1 MIKSTKMKLISEKY
15 KNFLFNRIAETTG
28 IIFFGLAILTFGLLF
43 SYSPL
48 DPSLNNVTSQE
59 AQNIFGNTGAS
70 IADLLM
76 QIFGSIS
83 YVLLL
88 FLLTW
93 SYKLIVF
100 KKLPFFA
107 INFFA
112 GVISLLILNLIFL
125 TYEIN
130 IYYSFISSEFYFNF
144 IEPLPIRENLYSKFF
159 FILSITVLFLVFFV
173 FACALDYNEWKKI
186 ISSVWI
192 SCKFIFKIIFSIIR
206 YFIPRNKNH
215 DFISSEEKSLSTEDR
230 IEPKIDFESLKNEN
244 VSNYLN
250 NNKDSSEIIQK
261 KMSFK
266 EDTGYI
272 PPIIDIL
279 STPKVS
285 ATSLVSQEEM
295 DNNASRLQ
303 EILADFKIEGEII
316 KVSPGPVVTMYELQ
330 PAPGTKASKIIGLS
344 DDIARNMSAI
354 SARVAVIPGKN
365 VIGIEMPNNTQE
377 AVFLSEL
384 FKKEK
389 FISSKDNLLLAL
401 GKDIGG
407 NAFFADLATMPH
419 LLIAGTT
426 GSGKSVGINVMIL
439 SILYRLS
446 PEECKFI
453 LIDPKM
459 LELSVYEGVPHLITP
474 VVTNPKK
481 AITALKWVVKE
492 MEGRYQKMSL
502 LGVRNI
508 ESYNQRIK
516 EAIKN
521 KETISRKVPAGLNP
535 DTGQAKFEDINI
547 ELNKMPFIVVV
558 VDEMA
563 DLMMVAGKEIEH
575 TIQRLSQMA
584 RAAGIH
590 LIMATQRPSVDVITG
605 TIKANFPTRISFQV
619 SSKFDSRTILGSEGS
634 ERLLGKGDMLLMM
647 GGGRTTR
654 IHGPFV
660 SDKEVEQIVASL
672 KKQGL
677 PEFIED
683 ITKEEDESEIPFDD
697 NSSGKD
703 ELFQQCLDI
712 ISREGKASTSLL
724 QRKLQIGYNRAAR
737 IMDQLEDSGFIS
749 PANHVGKR
757 EVFYDKFKN

>member
-1 MIKSTKMKLISEKY
+1 MQLISKTY
-15 KNFLFNRIAETTG
+15 KSFISNRLAEISGLVFL
-28 IIFFGLAILTFGLLF
+28 GLAFLTFGILF
-43 SYSPL
+43 SYSSL
-48 DPSLNNVTSQE
+48 DPSFNNITDQE
-59 AQNIFGNTGAS
+59 AQNILGFTGAK
-70 IADLLM
+70 IADLLI
-76 QIFGSIS
+76 QILGSSS
-83 YVLLL
+83 YLLML
-88 FLLTW
+88 FFLTW
-93 SYKLIVF
+93 SYRLIIF
-100 KKLPFFA
+100 KKLPYFI
-107 INFFA
+107 INLFSSI
-112 GVISLLILNLIFL
+112 VSLLIIDLIFL
-125 TYEIN
+125 TYEVQILHGFLSLE
-130 IYYSFISSEFYFNF
+130 IFSSL
-144 IEPLPIRENLYSKFF
+144 IEPLLIKDNLYLEIALTFT
-159 FILSITVLFLVFFV
+159 LSILFLTFFLI
-173 FACALDYNEWKKI
+173 ACALDQKDWKTI
-186 ISSVWI
+186 FFTIWLG
-192 SCKFIFKIIFSIIR
+192 CKLIFKNIIILSKYIFSKKQDHN
-206 YFIPRNKNH
+206 FKLDKKTNSPV
-215 DFISSEEKSLSTEDR
+215 EEK
-230 IEPKIDFESLKNEN
+230 IEPKIDFESIKNES
-244 VSNYLN
+244 VSKYISPE
-250 NNKDSSEIIQK
+250 KVSTDIVQK
-261 KMSFK
+261 KMAFS
-266 EDTGYI
+266 EDINYT

-279 STPKVS
+279 STPPTVS
-285 ATSLVSQEEM
+285 TSLVSKEEM
-295 DNNASRLQ
+295 DTNAIRLQ
-303 EILADFKIEGEII
+303 EILADFKIEGKII
-316 KVSPGPVVTMYELQ
+316 NVNPGPVVTMYELQ

-344 DDIARNMSAI
+344 DDIARNMSAV

-365 VIGIEMPNNTQE
+365 VIGIEMPNKTQE

-389 FISSKDNLLLAL
+389 FISSQANLLLAL
-401 GKDIGG
+401 GKDIAG
-407 NAFFADLATMPH
+407 NAYFADLATMPH

-439 SILYRLS
+439 SILFRLS

-521 KETISRKVPAGLNP
+521 NETISRKIPAGLNP
-535 DTGQAKFEDINI
+535 DTGQPKYENINI
-547 ELNKMPFIVVV
+547 DLHKMPFIVVV

-619 SSKFDSRTILGSEGS
+619 SSKFDSRTILGAEGS

-660 SDKEVEQIVASL
+660 SDKEVEEIVASL

-683 ITKEEDESEIPFDD
+683 ITKEEDENEISLDGDD
-697 NSSGKD
+697 SNKD

-737 IMDQLEDSGFIS
+737 IMDQLEDNGFIS

-757 EVFYDKFKN
+757 EVFYDKFKS

>member
-1 MIKSTKMKLISEKY
+1 MQLISDKY
-15 KNFLFNRIAETTG
+15 KSFILHRLAEVFG
-28 IIFFGLAILTFGLLF
+28 IIFVGLAVFLFGLLF

-48 DPSLNNVTSQE
+48 DPSLNNITNQE
-59 AQNIFGNTGAS
+59 PFNIFGITGAS
-70 IADLLM
+70 IADISI
-76 QIFGSIS
+76 QIFGSAS
-83 YVLLL
+83 YLFLL

-93 SYKLIVF
+93 AYRLIIF
-100 KKLPFFA
+100 KSLPFFA

-112 GVISLLILNLIFL
+112 AIISMLILDLYFLI
-125 TYEIN
+125 YEIN
-130 IYYSFISSEFYFNF
+130 VFYGFVSSYFFINF
-144 IEPLPIRENLYSKFF
+144 IQIIISNNDYYLAI
-159 FILSITVLFLVFFV
+159 ILVIVILFLVFFIV
-173 FACALDYNEWKKI
+173 SCALTLNDWRKVLYGIWFSI
-186 ISSVWI
+186 
-192 SCKFIFKIIFSIIR
+192 KFIFKNIIDIFKRIFLR
-206 YFIPRNKNH
+206 KNLLVSKQSKA
-215 DFISSEEKSLSTEDR
+215 IVEEK
-230 IEPKIDFESLKNEN
+230 IEPKIDFDSIKNES
-244 VSNYLN
+244 VSSYIDADAISPDL
-250 NNKDSSEIIQK
+250 SQK
-261 KMSFK
+261 KMTFK
-266 EDTGYI
+266 EDNSYV

-279 STPKVS
+279 STPKTTS
-285 ATSLVSQEEM
+285 GSLVTKEEM
-295 DNNASRLQ
+295 DNNASKLQ
-303 EILADFKIEGEII
+303 SILSDFKIDGEII
-316 KVSPGPVVTMYELQ
+316 NVSPGPVVTMYELQ
-330 PAPGTKASKIIGLS
+330 PAPGTKASKIVGLS
-344 DDIARNMSAI
+344 DDIARNMSAV

-365 VIGIEMPNNTQE
+365 VIGIEMPNKTQE
-377 AVFLSEL
+377 AVYLSEL

-389 FISSKDNLLLAL
+389 FISSDANLLLAL
-401 GKDIGG
+401 GKDIAG

-521 KETISRKVPAGLNP
+521 KENITRKIPAGLNP
-535 DTGQAKFEDINI
+535 ATGQPEYETIKL
-547 ELNKMPFIVVV
+547 ELSKMPFIVVV

-619 SSKFDSRTILGSEGS
+619 SSKFDSRTILGTEGS

-647 GGGRTTR
+647 GGGRTSR

-660 SDKEVEQIVASL
+660 SDKEVELIVESL

-677 PEFIED
+677 PEFNED
-683 ITKEEDESEIPFDD
+683 ILKEDDENEMVLDSDET
-697 NSSGKD
+697 GKD

-737 IMDQLEDSGFIS
+737 IMDQLEESGFIS

>member
-1 MIKSTKMKLISEKY
+1 MQFISDKY
-15 KNFLFNRIAETTG
+15 RSFILHRLAEVFG
-28 IIFFGLAILTFGLLF
+28 IVFFGLSIFLFGLLF

-48 DPSLNNVTSQE
+48 DPSFNNITDQE
-59 AQNIFGNTGAS
+59 PLNIFGITGAS
-70 IADLLM
+70 IADISI
-76 QIFGSIS
+76 QIFGSAS
-83 YVLLL
+83 YLFLF

-93 SYKLIVF
+93 AYRLIIF

-112 GVISLLILNLIFL
+112 AIISILILDLGFLI
-125 TYEIN
+125 YGIN
-130 IYYSFISSEFYFNF
+130 VFHGFISSYFFINF
-144 IEPLPIRENLYSKFF
+144 IEILILDSKYFIIIISFNIILF
-159 FILSITVLFLVFFV
+159 FIFFLVS
-173 FACALDYNEWKKI
+173 CALTFNDWKKI
-186 ISSVWI
+186 TFRTWI
-192 SCKFIFKIIFSIIR
+192 VLKIIF
-206 YFIPRNKNH
+206 RNIFNVINKIVFKKTTTISKKNKVVAQ
-215 DFISSEEKSLSTEDR
+215 EKV
-230 IEPKIDFESLKNEN
+230 EPKIDFDSIKNET
-244 VSNYLN
+244 VSNYINTDAISAENL
-250 NNKDSSEIIQK
+250 QK
-261 KMSFK
+261 KMSFQ
-266 EDTGYI
+266 EDDNYV

-279 STPKVS
+279 STPK
-285 ATSLVSQEEM
+285 TTKGSLVSKEEM
-295 DNNASRLQ
+295 DNNATKLQ
-303 EILADFKIEGEII
+303 EILSDFKIDGEII
-316 KVSPGPVVTMYELQ
+316 NVSPGPVVTMYELE
-330 PAPGTKASKIIGLS
+330 PAPGTKASKIVGLS
-344 DDIARNMSAI
+344 DDIARNMSAV

-365 VIGIEMPNNTQE
+365 VIGIEMPNKTQE
-377 AVFLSEL
+377 AVYLSEL
-384 FKKEK
+384 FKKDK
-389 FISSKDNLLLAL
+389 FLSSDANLLLAL
-401 GKDIGG
+401 GKDIAG

-492 MEGRYQKMSL
+492 MEGRYRKMSL

-521 KETISRKVPAGLNP
+521 KENITRKIPAGLNP
-535 DTGQAKFEDINI
+535 DTGQPKYETIEI

-619 SSKFDSRTILGSEGS
+619 SSKFDSRTILGTEGS

-660 SDKEVEQIVASL
+660 SDKEVEKIVASL
-672 KKQGL
+672 KQQGL
-677 PEFIED
+677 PEFNED
-683 ITKEEDESEIPFDD
+683 ILKEEDENNTVLDGDEAS
-697 NSSGKD
+697 KD
-703 ELFQQCLDI
+703 ELFQQCLEI
-712 ISREGKASTSLL
+712 ISKEGKASTSLL

-737 IMDQLEDSGFIS
+737 IMDQLEEYGFIS

-757 EVFYDKFKN
+757 EVFYEKFKN

>member
-112 GVISLLILNLIFL
+112 GVISLLILNLMFL

-192 SCKFIFKIIFSIIR
+192 SCKFIFKIIFSVIR

>member
-1 MIKSTKMKLISEKY
+1 MQLISKTY
-15 KNFLFNRIAETTG
+15 KSFISNRLAEISGLVFL
-28 IIFFGLAILTFGLLF
+28 GLAFLTFGVLF
-43 SYSPL
+43 SYSSL
-48 DPSLNNVTSQE
+48 DPSFNNITDQE
-59 AQNIFGNTGAS
+59 AQNILGFTGAK
-70 IADLLM
+70 IADLLI
-76 QIFGSIS
+76 QILGSSS
-83 YVLLL
+83 YVLML
-88 FLLTW
+88 FFLTW
-93 SYKLIVF
+93 SYRLIIF
-100 KKLPFFA
+100 KKLPYFI
-107 INFFA
+107 INLFSSIA
-112 GVISLLILNLIFL
+112 SLLIIDLIFL
-125 TYEIN
+125 TYEVQILHGFLSLE
-130 IYYSFISSEFYFNF
+130 IFNSL
-144 IEPLPIRENLYSKFF
+144 IEPLLIKDNLYLEIT
-159 FILSITVLFLVFFV
+159 FIFTLSILFLTFFLI
-173 FACALDYNEWKKI
+173 ACALDQKDWKTIFFTIWLGCKLIFKNIIILSKYVFSKKQDHNFKLNKKI
-186 ISSVWI
+186 NLPV
-192 SCKFIFKIIFSIIR
+192 
-206 YFIPRNKNH
+206 
-215 DFISSEEKSLSTEDR
+215 EEK
-230 IEPKIDFESLKNEN
+230 IEPKIDFESIKNES
-244 VSNYLN
+244 VSKYISPE
-250 NNKDSSEIIQK
+250 KVSADIVQK
-261 KMSFK
+261 KMAFS
-266 EDTGYI
+266 EDINYT

-279 STPKVS
+279 STPPTVS
-285 ATSLVSQEEM
+285 TSLVSKEEM
-295 DNNASRLQ
+295 DTNAIRLQ
-303 EILADFKIEGEII
+303 EILADFKIEGKII
-316 KVSPGPVVTMYELQ
+316 NVSPGPVVTMYELQ

-344 DDIARNMSAI
+344 DDIARNMSAV

-365 VIGIEMPNNTQE
+365 VIGIEMPNKTQE

-389 FISSKDNLLLAL
+389 FISSQANLLLAL
-401 GKDIGG
+401 GKDIAG
-407 NAFFADLATMPH
+407 NAYFADLATMPH

-439 SILYRLS
+439 SILFRLS

-521 KETISRKVPAGLNP
+521 NETISRKIPAGLNP
-535 DTGQAKFEDINI
+535 DTGQPKYENINI
-547 ELNKMPFIVVV
+547 DLHKMPFIVVV

-619 SSKFDSRTILGSEGS
+619 SSKFDSRTILGAEGS

-660 SDKEVEQIVASL
+660 SDKEVEEIVASL

-683 ITKEEDESEIPFDD
+683 ITKEEDENEISLDGDD
-697 NSSGKD
+697 SNKD

-737 IMDQLEDSGFIS
+737 IMDQLEDNGFIS

-757 EVFYDKFKN
+757 EVFYDKFKS

>member
-1 MIKSTKMKLISEKY
+1 MQLISEKY
-15 KNFLFNRIAETTG
+15 KSFIINRFAEVFG
-28 IIFFGLAILTFGLLF
+28 VIFFGLALFLFGLLI

-48 DPSLNNVTSQE
+48 DPSFNNMTDQVPI
-59 AQNIFGNTGAS
+59 NIFGMTGAS
-70 IADLLM
+70 IADISI
-76 QIFGSIS
+76 QIFGSAS
-83 YVLLL
+83 YLFLF

-93 SYKLIVF
+93 AYRLIIF
-100 KKLPFFA
+100 KSLPFFA

-112 GVISLLILNLIFL
+112 AIVCLLLLDLSFLIFKADL
-125 TYEIN
+125 FHG
-130 IYYSFISSEFYFNF
+130 FISSYFFLNF
-144 IEPLPIRENLYSKFF
+144 IEVLAFSSNYFF
-159 FILSITVLFLVFFV
+159 AMISIIAILFLILFLIS
-173 FACALDYNEWKKI
+173 CALTFDDWKKI
-186 ISSVWI
+186 FFGILFIIKVIYKNSY
-192 SCKFIFKIIFSIIR
+192 KFIYRIIYKENSLNFAGRSQIA
-206 YFIPRNKNH
+206 
-215 DFISSEEKSLSTEDR
+215 EEK
-230 IEPKIDFESLKNEN
+230 IEPKIDFDSIKNES
-244 VSNYLN
+244 VSNYIN
-250 NNKDSSEIIQK
+250 TDTISVEVSQK

-266 EDTGYI
+266 DDDSYV

-279 STPKVS
+279 SAPKTTS
-285 ATSLVSQEEM
+285 GSLVTKEEM
-295 DNNASRLQ
+295 DNNASKLQ
-303 EILADFKIEGEII
+303 AILSDFKIDGEII
-316 KVSPGPVVTMYELQ
+316 NVSPGPVVTMYELQ
-330 PAPGTKASKIIGLS
+330 PAPGTKASKIVGLS
-344 DDIARNMSAI
+344 DDIARNMSAV

-365 VIGIEMPNNTQE
+365 VIGIEMPNKTQE
-377 AVFLSEL
+377 AVYLSEL

-389 FISSKDNLLLAL
+389 FVSSEANLLLAL
-401 GKDIGG
+401 GKDIAGK
-407 NAFFADLATMPH
+407 AFFADLATMPH

-446 PEECKFI
+446 PDECKFI

-459 LELSVYEGVPHLITP
+459 LELSVYQGVPHLITP

-508 ESYNQRIK
+508 ESYNQRIT

-521 KETISRKVPAGLNP
+521 KENITRKIPAGLNP
-535 DTGQAKFEDINI
+535 DTGQPKYENIEI

-619 SSKFDSRTILGSEGS
+619 SSKFDSRTILGTEGS

-660 SDKEVEQIVASL
+660 SDKEVEEIVVSL

-677 PEFIED
+677 PEFNED
-683 ITKEEDESEIPFDD
+683 ILKDEDENDMVSNNDETD
-697 NSSGKD
+697 KD
-703 ELFQQCLDI
+703 ELFQQCLEI
-712 ISREGKASTSLL
+712 ISKEGKASTSLL

-737 IMDQLEDSGFIS
+737 IMDQLEESGFIS

>member
-1 MIKSTKMKLISEKY
+1 MQLISDKY
-15 KNFLFNRIAETTG
+15 KSFILHRLAEVFG
-28 IIFFGLAILTFGLLF
+28 IIFVGLAVFLFGLLF

-48 DPSLNNVTSQE
+48 DPSLNNITNQE
-59 AQNIFGNTGAS
+59 PFNIFGITGAS
-70 IADLLM
+70 IADISI
-76 QIFGSIS
+76 QIFGSAS
-83 YVLLL
+83 YLFLL

-93 SYKLIVF
+93 AYRLIIF
-100 KKLPFFA
+100 KSLPFFA

-112 GVISLLILNLIFL
+112 AIISMLILDLYFLI
-125 TYEIN
+125 YEIN
-130 IYYSFISSEFYFNF
+130 VFYGFVSSYFFINF
-144 IEPLPIRENLYSKFF
+144 IQIIISNNDYYLAI
-159 FILSITVLFLVFFV
+159 ILVIVILFLVFFIV
-173 FACALDYNEWKKI
+173 SCALTLNDWRKVLYGIWFSI
-186 ISSVWI
+186 
-192 SCKFIFKIIFSIIR
+192 KFILKNIIHIFKRIFLR
-206 YFIPRNKNH
+206 KNL
-215 DFISSEEKSLSTEDR
+215 IVSKQSKTIVEEK
-230 IEPKIDFESLKNEN
+230 IEPKIDFDSIKNES
-244 VSNYLN
+244 VSSYIDVDAISPDL
-250 NNKDSSEIIQK
+250 SQK
-261 KMSFK
+261 KMTFK
-266 EDTGYI
+266 EDNSYV

-279 STPKVS
+279 STPKTTS
-285 ATSLVSQEEM
+285 GSLVTKEEM
-295 DNNASRLQ
+295 DNNASKLQ
-303 EILADFKIEGEII
+303 SILSDFKIDGEII
-316 KVSPGPVVTMYELQ
+316 NVSPGPVVTMYELQ
-330 PAPGTKASKIIGLS
+330 PAPGTKASKIVGLS
-344 DDIARNMSAI
+344 DDIARNMSAV

-365 VIGIEMPNNTQE
+365 VIGIEMPNKTQE
-377 AVFLSEL
+377 AVYLSEL

-389 FISSKDNLLLAL
+389 FISSDANLLLAL
-401 GKDIGG
+401 GKDIAG

-521 KETISRKVPAGLNP
+521 KENITRKIPAGLNSA
-535 DTGQAKFEDINI
+535 TGQPEYETIEI
-547 ELNKMPFIVVV
+547 ELSKMPFIVVV

-619 SSKFDSRTILGSEGS
+619 SSKFDSRTILGTEGS

-647 GGGRTTR
+647 GGGRTSR

-660 SDKEVEQIVASL
+660 SDKEVELIVESL

-677 PEFIED
+677 PEFNED
-683 ITKEEDESEIPFDD
+683 ILKEDDENEVVLDSDET
-697 NSSGKD
+697 GKD

-737 IMDQLEDSGFIS
+737 IMDQLEESGFIS

>member
-1 MIKSTKMKLISEKY
+1 MQLISDKY
-15 KNFLFNRIAETTG
+15 KSFILHRLAEVFG
-28 IIFFGLAILTFGLLF
+28 IIFVGLAVFLFGLLF

-48 DPSLNNVTSQE
+48 DPSLNNITNQE
-59 AQNIFGNTGAS
+59 PFNIFGITGAS
-70 IADLLM
+70 IADISI
-76 QIFGSIS
+76 QIFGSAS
-83 YVLLL
+83 YLFLL

-93 SYKLIVF
+93 AYRLIIF
-100 KKLPFFA
+100 KSLPFFA

-112 GVISLLILNLIFL
+112 AIISMLILDLYFLI
-125 TYEIN
+125 YEIN
-130 IYYSFISSEFYFNF
+130 VFYGFVSSYFFINFIQIIISNNDYYSAI
-144 IEPLPIRENLYSKFF
+144 
-159 FILSITVLFLVFFV
+159 ILVIVILFLVFFIV
-173 FACALDYNEWKKI
+173 SCALTLNDWRKVLYGIWFSI
-186 ISSVWI
+186 
-192 SCKFIFKIIFSIIR
+192 KFIFKNIIDIFKR
-206 YFIPRNKNH
+206 FFLRKNLLVSKQSKT
-215 DFISSEEKSLSTEDR
+215 IVEEK
-230 IEPKIDFESLKNEN
+230 IEPKIDFDSIKNES
-244 VSNYLN
+244 VSSYIDADAISPDL
-250 NNKDSSEIIQK
+250 SQK
-261 KMSFK
+261 KMTFK
-266 EDTGYI
+266 EDNSYV

-279 STPKVS
+279 STPKTTS
-285 ATSLVSQEEM
+285 GSLVTKEEM
-295 DNNASRLQ
+295 DNNASKLQ
-303 EILADFKIEGEII
+303 SILSDFKIDGEII
-316 KVSPGPVVTMYELQ
+316 NVSPGPVVTMYELQ
-330 PAPGTKASKIIGLS
+330 PAPGTKASKIVGLS
-344 DDIARNMSAI
+344 DDIARNMSAV

-365 VIGIEMPNNTQE
+365 VIGIEMPNKTQE
-377 AVFLSEL
+377 AVYLSEL
-384 FKKEK
+384 FKKQK
-389 FISSKDNLLLAL
+389 FISSDANLLLAL
-401 GKDIGG
+401 GKDIAG

-521 KETISRKVPAGLNP
+521 KENITRKIPAGLNSA
-535 DTGQAKFEDINI
+535 TGQPEYETIEI
-547 ELNKMPFIVVV
+547 ELSKMPFIVVV

-619 SSKFDSRTILGSEGS
+619 SSKFDSRTILGTEGS

-647 GGGRTTR
+647 GGGRTSR

-660 SDKEVEQIVASL
+660 SDKEVELIVESL

-677 PEFIED
+677 PEFNED
-683 ITKEEDESEIPFDD
+683 ILKEDDENEMVLDSDET
-697 NSSGKD
+697 GKD

-712 ISREGKASTSLL
+712 IAKEGKASTSLL

-737 IMDQLEDSGFIS
+737 IIDQLEESGFIS

>member
-1 MIKSTKMKLISEKY
+1 MKLISNKY
-15 KNFLFNRIAETTG
+15 KNFLINRLAEISG
-28 IIFFGLAILTFGLLF
+28 LIFFSLAILVFILLF
-43 SYSPL
+43 SYSPS
-48 DPSLNNVTSQE
+48 DPSLNNITDQE
-59 AQNIFGNTGAS
+59 AQNILGNIGAS
-70 IADLLM
+70 IADLLI
-76 QIFGSIS
+76 QIFGSSS
-83 YVLLL
+83 YLLLLL
-88 FLLTW
+88 FLTW
-93 SYKLIVF
+93 SYRLIIF
-100 KKLPFFA
+100 KKLSFFV
-107 INFFA
+107 INIVA
-112 GVISLLILNLIFL
+112 GFISLLILDLIFL
-125 TYEIN
+125 FYEIN
-130 IYYSFISSEFYFNF
+130 ILHSFISLEFFIKF
-144 IEPLPIRENLYSKFF
+144 IEPLSITNNLYIEIIYTLI
-159 FILSITVLFLVFFV
+159 ILILFTIFFV
-173 FACALDYNEWKKI
+173 LASALSFNDWKKI
-186 ISSVWI
+186 FFNIWELN
-192 SCKFIFKIIFSIIR
+192 KFIFRKIFIIFKSKI
-206 YFIPRNKNH
+206 FKKKNNN
-215 DFISSEEKSLSTEDR
+215 FNLKEKISFPIEER
-230 IEPKIDFESLKNEN
+230 VEPKIDFESIKNET
-244 VSNYLN
+244 VSNYIDS
-250 NNKDSSEIIQK
+250 NKISTEVIQK

-266 EDTGYI
+266 EDNSYV
-272 PPIIDIL
+272 PPMIDIL
-279 STPKVS
+279 STPKTS
-285 ATSLVSQEEM
+285 AASLVSKEEM
-295 DNNASRLQ
+295 DNNAIRLQ
-303 EILADFKIEGEII
+303 EILADFKIEGKII
-316 KVSPGPVVTMYELQ
+316 NVNPGPVVTMYELQ

-344 DDIARNMSAI
+344 DDIARNMSAV

-365 VIGIEMPNNTQE
+365 VIGIEMPNKTQE
-377 AVFLSEL
+377 AVYLSEL

-389 FISSKDNLLLAL
+389 FISSKANLLLAL

-439 SILYRLS
+439 SILFRLS

-492 MEGRYQKMSL
+492 MEGRYQKMFL

-516 EAIKN
+516 EAINN
-521 KETISRKVPAGLNP
+521 KESISRKIPAGLDPN
-535 DTGQAKFEDINI
+535 TGLTKFENINI

-619 SSKFDSRTILGSEGS
+619 SSKFDSRTILGAEGS

-660 SDKEVEQIVASL
+660 SDKEVEQIVESL

-683 ITKEEDESEIPFDD
+683 IIKEEDENEISIGSDET
-697 NSSGKD
+697 NKD

-712 ISREGKASTSLL
+712 ISKEGKASTSLL

-737 IMDQLEDSGFIS
+737 IMDQLEESGFIS
-749 PANHVGKR
+749 TANHVGKR
-757 EVFYDKFKN
+757 EVFYDKFRN

>member
-1 MIKSTKMKLISEKY
+1 MQLISKTY
-15 KNFLFNRIAETTG
+15 KSFISNRLAEISGLVFL
-28 IIFFGLAILTFGLLF
+28 GLAFLTFGVLF
-43 SYSPL
+43 SYSSL
-48 DPSLNNVTSQE
+48 DPSFNNITDQE
-59 AQNIFGNTGAS
+59 AQNILGFTGAK
-70 IADLLM
+70 IADLLI
-76 QIFGSIS
+76 QILGSSS
-83 YVLLL
+83 YLLML
-88 FLLTW
+88 FFLTW
-93 SYKLIVF
+93 SYRLIIF
-100 KKLPFFA
+100 KKLPYFI
-107 INFFA
+107 INLFSSIA
-112 GVISLLILNLIFL
+112 SLLIIDLIFL
-125 TYEIN
+125 TYEVQILHGFLSLE
-130 IYYSFISSEFYFNF
+130 IFNSL
-144 IEPLPIRENLYSKFF
+144 IEPLLIKNNLYLEITLTFT
-159 FILSITVLFLVFFV
+159 LSILFLTFFLI
-173 FACALDYNEWKKI
+173 ACALDQKDWKTIFFTIWLGCKLIFKNIIILSKYVFSKKQDHNFKLNKKI
-186 ISSVWI
+186 NLPV
-192 SCKFIFKIIFSIIR
+192 
-206 YFIPRNKNH
+206 
-215 DFISSEEKSLSTEDR
+215 EEK
-230 IEPKIDFESLKNEN
+230 IEPKIDFESIKNES
-244 VSNYLN
+244 VSKYISPE
-250 NNKDSSEIIQK
+250 KVSADIIQK
-261 KMSFK
+261 KMAFS
-266 EDTGYI
+266 EDINYT

-279 STPKVS
+279 STPPTVS
-285 ATSLVSQEEM
+285 TSLVSKEEM
-295 DNNASRLQ
+295 DTNAIRLQ
-303 EILADFKIEGEII
+303 EILADFKIEGKII
-316 KVSPGPVVTMYELQ
+316 NVNPGPVVTMYELQ

-344 DDIARNMSAI
+344 DDIARNMSAV

-365 VIGIEMPNNTQE
+365 VIGIEMPNKTQE

-389 FISSKDNLLLAL
+389 FISSQANLLLAL
-401 GKDIGG
+401 GKDIAG
-407 NAFFADLATMPH
+407 NAYFADLATMPH

-439 SILYRLS
+439 SILFRLS

-521 KETISRKVPAGLNP
+521 NETISRKIPAGLNP
-535 DTGQAKFEDINI
+535 DTGQPKYENINI
-547 ELNKMPFIVVV
+547 DLHKMPFIVVV

-619 SSKFDSRTILGSEGS
+619 SSKFDSRTILGAEGS

-660 SDKEVEQIVASL
+660 SDKEVEEIVASL

-683 ITKEEDESEIPFDD
+683 ITKEEDENEISLDGDD
-697 NSSGKD
+697 SNKD

-712 ISREGKASTSLL
+712 ISKEGKASTSLL

-737 IMDQLEDSGFIS
+737 IMDQLEDNGFIS

-757 EVFYDKFKN
+757 EVFYDKFKS

>member
-1 MIKSTKMKLISEKY
+1 MQFISDKY
-15 KNFLFNRIAETTG
+15 RSFILHRLAEVFG
-28 IIFFGLAILTFGLLF
+28 IIFFGLSIFLFGLLF

-48 DPSLNNVTSQE
+48 DPSFNNITDQE
-59 AQNIFGNTGAS
+59 PLNIFGITGAS
-70 IADLLM
+70 IADISI
-76 QIFGSIS
+76 QIFGSAS
-83 YVLLL
+83 YLFLF

-93 SYKLIVF
+93 AYRLIIF

-112 GVISLLILNLIFL
+112 AIISILILDLGFLIYGF
-125 TYEIN
+125 N
-130 IYYSFISSEFYFNF
+130 VFHGFISSYFFINF
-144 IEPLPIRENLYSKFF
+144 IRTLILDNNY
-159 FILSITVLFLVFFV
+159 FIILISFNIILFIIFFLVS
-173 FACALDYNEWKKI
+173 CALTFNDWT
-186 ISSVWI
+186 
-192 SCKFIFKIIFSIIR
+192 KIIFRSWLVLKIIFKNI
-206 YFIPRNKNH
+206 YIVCNKIVFKKTIAIPKKNKV
-215 DFISSEEKSLSTEDR
+215 IVEEKV
-230 IEPKIDFESLKNEN
+230 EPKIDFDSIKNES
-244 VSNYLN
+244 VSNYINTDTVLA
-250 NNKDSSEIIQK
+250 EIAQK
-261 KMSFK
+261 KMSFE
-266 EDTGYI
+266 EDDNYV

-279 STPKVS
+279 STPK
-285 ATSLVSQEEM
+285 TTLGSLVSKEEM
-295 DNNASRLQ
+295 DNNATKLQ
-303 EILADFKIEGEII
+303 EILSDFKIDGEII
-316 KVSPGPVVTMYELQ
+316 NVSPGPVVTMYELE
-330 PAPGTKASKIIGLS
+330 PAPGTKASKIVGLS
-344 DDIARNMSAI
+344 DDIARNMSAV

-365 VIGIEMPNNTQE
+365 VIGIEMPNKTQE
-377 AVFLSEL
+377 AVYLSEL
-384 FKKEK
+384 FIKEK
-389 FISSKDNLLLAL
+389 FLSSDANLLLAL
-401 GKDIGG
+401 GKDIAG

-516 EAIKN
+516 EALKN
-521 KETISRKVPAGLNP
+521 KENITRKIPAGLNP
-535 DTGQAKFEDINI
+535 DTGQPKYETIEI

-619 SSKFDSRTILGSEGS
+619 SSKFDSRTILGTEGS

-660 SDKEVEQIVASL
+660 SDKEVEKIVASL
-672 KKQGL
+672 KQQGL
-677 PEFIED
+677 PEFNED
-683 ITKEEDESEIPFDD
+683 ILKEEDENDMVLDSDEA
-697 NSSGKD
+697 SKD
-703 ELFQQCLDI
+703 ELFQQCLEI
-712 ISREGKASTSLL
+712 ISKEGKASTSLL

-737 IMDQLEDSGFIS
+737 IMDQLEESGYIS
-749 PANHVGKR
+749 SANHVGKR

>member
-1 MIKSTKMKLISEKY
+1 MQLISKTY
-15 KNFLFNRIAETTG
+15 KSFISNRLAEISGLVFL
-28 IIFFGLAILTFGLLF
+28 GLAFLTFGILF
-43 SYSPL
+43 SYSSL
-48 DPSLNNVTSQE
+48 DPSFNNITDQE
-59 AQNIFGNTGAS
+59 AQNILGFTGAK
-70 IADLLM
+70 IADLLI
-76 QIFGSIS
+76 QILGSSS
-83 YVLLL
+83 YLLML
-88 FLLTW
+88 FFLTW
-93 SYKLIVF
+93 SYRLIIF
-100 KKLPFFA
+100 KKLPYFI
-107 INFFA
+107 INLFSSI
-112 GVISLLILNLIFL
+112 VSLLIIDLIFL
-125 TYEIN
+125 TYEVQILHGFLSLE
-130 IYYSFISSEFYFNF
+130 IFSSL
-144 IEPLPIRENLYSKFF
+144 IEPLLIKDNLYLEIALTFT
-159 FILSITVLFLVFFV
+159 LSILFLTFFLI
-173 FACALDYNEWKKI
+173 ACALDQKDWKTI
-186 ISSVWI
+186 FFTIWLG
-192 SCKFIFKIIFSIIR
+192 CKLIFKNIIILSKYIFSKKQDHN
-206 YFIPRNKNH
+206 FKLDKKTNSPV
-215 DFISSEEKSLSTEDR
+215 EEK
-230 IEPKIDFESLKNEN
+230 IEPKIDFESIKNES
-244 VSNYLN
+244 VSKYISPE
-250 NNKDSSEIIQK
+250 KVSTDIVQK
-261 KMSFK
+261 KMAFS
-266 EDTGYI
+266 EDINYT

-279 STPKVS
+279 STPPTVS
-285 ATSLVSQEEM
+285 TSLVSKEEM
-295 DNNASRLQ
+295 DTNAIRLQ
-303 EILADFKIEGEII
+303 EILADFKIEGKII
-316 KVSPGPVVTMYELQ
+316 NVSPGPVVTMYELQ

-344 DDIARNMSAI
+344 DDIARNMSAV

-365 VIGIEMPNNTQE
+365 VIGIEMPNKTQE

-389 FISSKDNLLLAL
+389 FISSQANLLLAL
-401 GKDIGG
+401 GKDIAG
-407 NAFFADLATMPH
+407 NAYFADLATMPH

-439 SILYRLS
+439 SILFRLS

-521 KETISRKVPAGLNP
+521 NETISRKIPAGLNP
-535 DTGQAKFEDINI
+535 DTGQPKYENINI
-547 ELNKMPFIVVV
+547 DLHKMPFIVVV

-619 SSKFDSRTILGSEGS
+619 SSKFDSRTILGAEGS

-660 SDKEVEQIVASL
+660 SDKEVEEIVASL
-672 KKQGL
+672 KRTL
-677 PEFIED
+677 S
-683 ITKEEDESEIPFDD
+683 ES
-697 NSSGKD
+697 
-703 ELFQQCLDI
+703 
-712 ISREGKASTSLL
+712 
-724 QRKLQIGYNRAAR
+724 
-737 IMDQLEDSGFIS
+737 
-749 PANHVGKR
+749 
-757 EVFYDKFKN
+757 FKGS

>member
-1 MIKSTKMKLISEKY
+1 MQLISDKY
-15 KNFLFNRIAETTG
+15 KNFIIKRLAEISG
-28 IIFFGLAILTFGLLF
+28 LISFGLAILIFGTLI

-48 DPSLNNVTSQE
+48 DPSLNNITDYD
-59 AQNIFGNTGAS
+59 AHNIFGNTGAS
-70 IADLLM
+70 IADLLI
-76 QIFGSIS
+76 QIFGSLS

-88 FLLTW
+88 FLLAW
-93 SYKLIVF
+93 SYRLIIF
-100 KKLPFFA
+100 KKLPYFA
-107 INFFA
+107 VNLFSGF
-112 GVISLLILNLIFL
+112 VSLLFLNLFFL
-125 TYEIN
+125 IYEIN
-130 IYYSFISSEFYFNF
+130 IYNGFISLEIFINF
-144 IEPLPIRENLYSKFF
+144 IEPLSIRENLYLEVLSIIIIS
-159 FILSITVLFLVFFV
+159 ILSIIFFV
-173 FACALDYNEWKKI
+173 LACALSLDDWKKI
-186 ISSVWI
+186 FFAIWTC
-192 SCKFIFKIIFSIIR
+192 CKFFINSILTLVKSIL
-206 YFIPRNKNH
+206 NKKKNNN
-215 DFISSEEKSLSTEDR
+215 FEVKENIVFPKEVKV
-230 IEPKIDFESLKNEN
+230 EPKIDFESIKNES
-244 VSNYLN
+244 VSSYIDN
-250 NNKDSSEIIQK
+250 NEVSPEIRQK

-266 EDTGYI
+266 EDAGYI

-279 STPKVS
+279 SRPKAS
-285 ATSLVSQEEM
+285 TASLVSQEEM
-295 DNNASRLQ
+295 DSNAIRLQ
-303 EILADFKIEGEII
+303 EILADFKIEGKII
-316 KVSPGPVVTMYELQ
+316 NVSPGPVVTMYELQ

-365 VIGIEMPNNTQE
+365 VIGIEMPNKTQE

-384 FKKEK
+384 FKKEN
-389 FISSKDNLLLAL
+389 FVSSKANLLLAL

-439 SILYRLS
+439 SILFRLS

-459 LELSVYEGVPHLITP
+459 LELSVYEGIPHLITP

-481 AITALKWVVKE
+481 AVTALKWVVKE

-508 ESYNQRIK
+508 ESYNHRIK
-516 EAIKN
+516 DAIKN
-521 KETISRKVPAGLNP
+521 KETINRKIPAGLNP
-535 DTGQAKFEDINI
+535 DTGQPKFENINI

-619 SSKFDSRTILGSEGS
+619 SSKFDSRTILGAEGS

-660 SDKEVEQIVASL
+660 SDKEVEEIVASL

-683 ITKEEDESEIPFDD
+683 ITKEEDENEISLDGID
-697 NSSGKD
+697 SNKD

-712 ISREGKASTSLL
+712 ISKEGKASTSLL

-737 IMDQLEDSGFIS
+737 IMDQLEDNGFIS

>member
-1 MIKSTKMKLISEKY
+1 MQLISKTY
-15 KNFLFNRIAETTG
+15 KSFISNRLAEISGLVFL
-28 IIFFGLAILTFGLLF
+28 GLAFLTFGILF
-43 SYSPL
+43 SYSSL
-48 DPSLNNVTSQE
+48 DPSFNNITDQE
-59 AQNIFGNTGAS
+59 AQNILGFTGAK
-70 IADLLM
+70 IADLLI
-76 QIFGSIS
+76 QILGSSS
-83 YVLLL
+83 YVLML
-88 FLLTW
+88 FFLTW
-93 SYKLIVF
+93 SYRLIIF
-100 KKLPFFA
+100 KKLPYFI
-107 INFFA
+107 INLFSSI
-112 GVISLLILNLIFL
+112 VSLLIIDLIFL
-125 TYEIN
+125 TYEVQILHGFLSLE
-130 IYYSFISSEFYFNF
+130 IFNSL
-144 IEPLPIRENLYSKFF
+144 IEPLLIKNNLYLEITLTFT
-159 FILSITVLFLVFFV
+159 LSILFLTFFLI
-173 FACALDYNEWKKI
+173 ACALDQKDWKTIFFTIWLGCKLIFKNIIILSKYIFSKKQDHNFKLNKKI
-186 ISSVWI
+186 NLPV
-192 SCKFIFKIIFSIIR
+192 
-206 YFIPRNKNH
+206 
-215 DFISSEEKSLSTEDR
+215 EEK
-230 IEPKIDFESLKNEN
+230 IEPKIDFESIKNES
-244 VSNYLN
+244 VSKYISPE
-250 NNKDSSEIIQK
+250 KVSADIIQK
-261 KMSFK
+261 KMAFS
-266 EDTGYI
+266 EDINYT

-279 STPKVS
+279 STPPTVS
-285 ATSLVSQEEM
+285 TSLVSKEEM
-295 DNNASRLQ
+295 DTNAIRLQ
-303 EILADFKIEGEII
+303 EILADFKIEGKII
-316 KVSPGPVVTMYELQ
+316 NVSPGPVVTMYELQ

-344 DDIARNMSAI
+344 DDIARNMSAV

-365 VIGIEMPNNTQE
+365 VIGIEMPNKTQE

-389 FISSKDNLLLAL
+389 FISSQANLLLAL
-401 GKDIGG
+401 GKDIAG
-407 NAFFADLATMPH
+407 NAYFADLATMPH

-439 SILYRLS
+439 SILFRLS

-521 KETISRKVPAGLNP
+521 NETISRKIPAGLNP
-535 DTGQAKFEDINI
+535 DTGQPKYENINI
-547 ELNKMPFIVVV
+547 DLHKMPFIVVV

-619 SSKFDSRTILGSEGS
+619 SSKFDSRTILGAEGS

-660 SDKEVEQIVASL
+660 SDKEVEEIVASL

-683 ITKEEDESEIPFDD
+683 ITKEEDENEISLDGID
-697 NSSGKD
+697 SNKD

-712 ISREGKASTSLL
+712 IAKEGKASTSLL

-757 EVFYDKFKN
+757 EVFYDKFKS

>member
-1 MIKSTKMKLISEKY
+1 MQLISNKY
-15 KNFLFNRIAETTG
+15 KTFIINRLAEISGLIFLSFSILL
-28 IIFFGLAILTFGLLF
+28 FFILF

-48 DPSLNNVTSQE
+48 DPSINNVTDQE
-59 AQNIFGNTGAS
+59 AQNILGTIGAN

-76 QIFGSIS
+76 QIFGSTS
-83 YVLLL
+83 YLLL
-88 FLLTW
+88 IIFLAW
-93 SYKLIVF
+93 SYRLIKF
-100 KKLPFFA
+100 KKLPFFV
-107 INFFA
+107 INLFC
-112 GVISLLILNLIFL
+112 SLICLFIIDTLFLI
-125 TYEIN
+125 YETN
-130 IYYSFISSEFYFNF
+130 IKHGFISQEVFINF
-144 IEPLPIRENLYSKFF
+144 IEPLSLSSSFYIESIFFLILIFLFLIF
-159 FILSITVLFLVFFV
+159 FII
-173 FACALDYNEWKKI
+173 ACALDFDDWKKLFLNAWNASKLI
-186 ISSVWI
+186 LRNTFN
-192 SCKFIFKIIFSIIR
+192 FIKLFSLKKKKLEI
-206 YFIPRNKNH
+206 NTQDDN
-215 DFISSEEKSLSTEDR
+215 DFSKEK
-230 IEPKIDFESLKNEN
+230 IEPKIDFNSIKDEN
-244 VSNYLN
+244 VSDYLN
-250 NNKDSSEIIQK
+250 NNEISSEIVQK
-261 KMSFK
+261 KMEFK
-266 EDTGYI
+266 EDINYV

-285 ATSLVSQEEM
+285 ASSLVSKEEM
-295 DNNASRLQ
+295 DNNAIKLK
-303 EILADFKIEGEII
+303 EILSDFKIDGEII
-316 KVSPGPVVTMYELQ
+316 NVSPGPVVTMYELQ

-344 DDIARNMSAI
+344 DDIARNMSAV
-354 SARVAVIPGKN
+354 SARVAIIPGKN
-365 VIGIEMPNNTQE
+365 VIGIEMPNKTQE

-389 FISSKDNLLLAL
+389 FVSSKANLLLAL

-439 SILYRLS
+439 SILYRMS

-481 AITALKWVVKE
+481 AVVALKWVVKE
-492 MEGRYQKMSL
+492 MEARYQKMSL

-516 EAIKN
+516 EAIKS
-521 KETISRKVPAGLNP
+521 KETISRKISVGLNP
-535 DTGQAKFEDINI
+535 DTGQPKYEDINI

-677 PEFIED
+677 PEFNED
-683 ITKEEDESEIPFDD
+683 ITKEEETEIFLDGDE
-697 NSSGKD
+697 SGKD

-712 ISREGKASTSLL
+712 ISKEGKASTSLL

>member
-1 MIKSTKMKLISEKY
+1 MQLISDKY
-15 KNFLFNRIAETTG
+15 KNFIIKRLAEISG
-28 IIFFGLAILTFGLLF
+28 LVFFGLAILIFGTLI

-48 DPSLNNVTSQE
+48 DPSLNNITDQDTL
-59 AQNIFGNTGAS
+59 NIFGNVGAS
-70 IADLLM
+70 IADLLI
-76 QIFGSIS
+76 QIFGSLS

-88 FLLTW
+88 FLLAW
-93 SYKLIVF
+93 SYRLIIF
-100 KKLPFFA
+100 KKLPYFA
-107 INFFA
+107 VNLFSGF
-112 GVISLLILNLIFL
+112 ISLLFLNLFFL
-125 TYEIN
+125 IYEIN
-130 IYYSFISSEFYFNF
+130 IYNSFISLEIFINF
-144 IEPLPIRENLYSKFF
+144 LEPLSIRDNLHIEILSIVIISVLSLIF
-159 FILSITVLFLVFFV
+159 FIL
-173 FACALDYNEWKKI
+173 ACALDVNDWKKI
-186 ISSVWI
+186 FFAIWVC
-192 SCKFIFKIIFSIIR
+192 CKLIIGNILKLVKSIL
-206 YFIPRNKNH
+206 NKKKKNN
-215 DFISSEEKSLSTEDR
+215 FEVKENIVFPKEEQ
-230 IEPKIDFESLKNEN
+230 IEPKIDFESIKNES
-244 VSNYLN
+244 VSSYIDN
-250 NNKDSSEIIQK
+250 NEVSPEIIQK

-279 STPKVS
+279 SRPKAS
-285 ATSLVSQEEM
+285 TASLVSQEEM
-295 DNNASRLQ
+295 DSNAIRLQ
-303 EILADFKIEGEII
+303 EILADFKIEGKII
-316 KVSPGPVVTMYELQ
+316 NVSPGPVVTMYELQ

-365 VIGIEMPNNTQE
+365 VIGIEMPNKTQE

-384 FKKEK
+384 FKKEN
-389 FISSKDNLLLAL
+389 FISSKANLLLAL

-439 SILYRLS
+439 SILFRLS

-459 LELSVYEGVPHLITP
+459 LELSVYEGIPHLITP

-481 AITALKWVVKE
+481 AVTALKWVVKE

-508 ESYNQRIK
+508 ESYNHRIK
-516 EAIKN
+516 DAIKN
-521 KETISRKVPAGLNP
+521 KETINRKIPAGLNP
-535 DTGQAKFEDINI
+535 DTGQPKFESINI

-619 SSKFDSRTILGSEGS
+619 SSKFDSRTILGAEGS

-660 SDKEVEQIVASL
+660 SDKEVEEIVGSL

-683 ITKEEDESEIPFDD
+683 ITKEEDENEISLDGIDP
-697 NSSGKD
+697 NKD

-712 ISREGKASTSLL
+712 ISKEGKASTSLL

-757 EVFYDKFKN
+757 EVFYEKFKS

>member
-1 MIKSTKMKLISEKY
+1 MQLISKKH
-15 KNFLFNRIAETTG
+15 KNFIINRLAEISGLF
-28 IIFFGLAILTFGLLF
+28 FFGLAIVTFGILF
-43 SYSPL
+43 SYSSL
-48 DPSLNNVTSQE
+48 DPSLNNITDQE
-59 AQNIFGNTGAS
+59 ARNLFGVTGAV
-70 IADLLM
+70 IADLLI
-76 QIFGSIS
+76 QIFGSSS
-83 YVLLL
+83 YILILL
-88 FLLTW
+88 FFSW
-93 SYKLIVF
+93 SYRLIIF
-100 KKLPFFA
+100 KKLTYFI
-107 INFFA
+107 INVFSSIA
-112 GVISLLILNLIFL
+112 SLLILDLMLIL
-125 TYEIN
+125 YKVQILH
-130 IYYSFISSEFYFNF
+130 SFISLEFFNNF
-144 IEPLPIRENLYSKFF
+144 IEPLSIKNNIYFEIVIT
-159 FILSITVLFLVFFV
+159 FIISILFLSLFIV
-173 FACALDYNEWKKI
+173 ACALDRTDWKKI
-186 ISSVWI
+186 FFTVWLG
-192 SCKFIFKIIFSIIR
+192 CKLMFKNIINLFYYVFLKKRNSD
-206 YFIPRNKNH
+206 FKLNKN
-215 DFISSEEKSLSTEDR
+215 IRSSIEEKV
-230 IEPKIDFESLKNEN
+230 EPKIDFESIKNET
-244 VSNYLN
+244 VSSYVSP
-250 NNKDSSEIIQK
+250 NKVSSELIQK
-261 KMSFK
+261 KMTFG
-266 EDTGYI
+266 DDVNYT

-279 STPKVS
+279 SAPQASS
-285 ATSLVSQEEM
+285 ASLVSKEEM
-295 DNNASRLQ
+295 DTNAIRLQ
-303 EILADFKIEGEII
+303 EILADFKIEGKII
-316 KVSPGPVVTMYELQ
+316 NVSPGPVVTMYELQ

-344 DDIARNMSAI
+344 DDIARNMSAV

-365 VIGIEMPNNTQE
+365 VIGIEMPNKTQE

-384 FKKEK
+384 FKKDK
-389 FISSKDNLLLAL
+389 FISSQANLLLAL
-401 GKDIGG
+401 GKDIAG
-407 NAFFADLATMPH
+407 NAYFADLATMPH

-439 SILYRLS
+439 SILFRLS

-521 KETISRKVPAGLNP
+521 NETISRKVPAGLNP
-535 DTGQAKFEDINI
+535 DTGQAKFENI
-547 ELNKMPFIVVV
+547 SIDLQKMPFIVVV

-619 SSKFDSRTILGSEGS
+619 SSKFDSRTILGAEGS

-660 SDKEVEQIVASL
+660 SDKEVEEIVASL

-677 PEFIED
+677 PEFIDD
-683 ITKEEDESEIPFDD
+683 ITKEEDENEISLDGNDP
-697 NSSGKD
+697 NKD

-712 ISREGKASTSLL
+712 ISKEGKASTSLL

-749 PANHVGKR
+749 SANHVGKR
-757 EVFYDKFKN
+757 EVFYDKIKS

>member
-1 MIKSTKMKLISEKY
+1 MQLISKTY
-15 KNFLFNRIAETTG
+15 KSFISNRLAEISGLVFL
-28 IIFFGLAILTFGLLF
+28 GLAFLTFGVLF
-43 SYSPL
+43 SYSSL
-48 DPSLNNVTSQE
+48 DPSFNNITDQE
-59 AQNIFGNTGAS
+59 AQNILGFTGAK
-70 IADLLM
+70 IADLLI
-76 QIFGSIS
+76 QILGSSS
-83 YVLLL
+83 YLLML
-88 FLLTW
+88 FFLTW
-93 SYKLIVF
+93 SYRLIIF
-100 KKLPFFA
+100 KKLPYFI
-107 INFFA
+107 INLFSSI
-112 GVISLLILNLIFL
+112 VSLLIIDLIFL
-125 TYEIN
+125 TYEVQILHGFLSLE
-130 IYYSFISSEFYFNF
+130 IFSSL
-144 IEPLPIRENLYSKFF
+144 IEPLLIKDNLYLEIALTFT
-159 FILSITVLFLVFFV
+159 LSILFLTFFLI
-173 FACALDYNEWKKI
+173 ACALDQKDWKTIFYTIWLGCKLIFKNIIILSKYVFSKKQDHNFKLNKKI
-186 ISSVWI
+186 NLPV
-192 SCKFIFKIIFSIIR
+192 
-206 YFIPRNKNH
+206 
-215 DFISSEEKSLSTEDR
+215 EEK
-230 IEPKIDFESLKNEN
+230 IEPKIDFESIKNES
-244 VSNYLN
+244 VSKYISPE
-250 NNKDSSEIIQK
+250 KVSADIIQK
-261 KMSFK
+261 KMAFS
-266 EDTGYI
+266 EDINYT

-279 STPKVS
+279 STPPTVS
-285 ATSLVSQEEM
+285 TSLVSKEEM
-295 DNNASRLQ
+295 DTNAIRLQ
-303 EILADFKIEGEII
+303 EILADFKIEGKII
-316 KVSPGPVVTMYELQ
+316 NVNPGPVVTMYELQ

-344 DDIARNMSAI
+344 DDIARNMSAV

-365 VIGIEMPNNTQE
+365 VIGIEMPNKTQE

-389 FISSKDNLLLAL
+389 FISSQANLLLAL
-401 GKDIGG
+401 GKDIAG
-407 NAFFADLATMPH
+407 NAYFADLATMPH

-439 SILYRLS
+439 SILFRLS

-521 KETISRKVPAGLNP
+521 NETISRKIPAGLNP
-535 DTGQAKFEDINI
+535 DTGQPKYENINI
-547 ELNKMPFIVVV
+547 DLHKMPFIVVV

-619 SSKFDSRTILGSEGS
+619 SSKFDSRTILGAEGS

-660 SDKEVEQIVASL
+660 SDKEVEEIVASL

-683 ITKEEDESEIPFDD
+683 ITKEEDENEISLDGDD
-697 NSSGKD
+697 SNKD

-737 IMDQLEDSGFIS
+737 IMDQLEDNGFIS

-757 EVFYDKFKN
+757 EVFYDKFKS

>member
-1 MIKSTKMKLISEKY
+1 MQLISKKH
-15 KNFLFNRIAETTG
+15 KNFIINRLAEISGLF
-28 IIFFGLAILTFGLLF
+28 FFGLAIVTFGILF
-43 SYSPL
+43 SYSSL
-48 DPSLNNVTSQE
+48 DPSLNNITDQE
-59 AQNIFGNTGAS
+59 ARNLFGVTGAV
-70 IADLLM
+70 IADLLI
-76 QIFGSIS
+76 QIFGSSS
-83 YVLLL
+83 YILILL
-88 FLLTW
+88 FFSW
-93 SYKLIVF
+93 SYRLIIF
-100 KKLPFFA
+100 KKLTYFI
-107 INFFA
+107 INVFSSIA
-112 GVISLLILNLIFL
+112 SLLILDLMLIL
-125 TYEIN
+125 YKVQILH
-130 IYYSFISSEFYFNF
+130 SFISLEFFNNF
-144 IEPLPIRENLYSKFF
+144 IEPLSIKNNIYFEIVITFIISILFLSF
-159 FILSITVLFLVFFV
+159 FIA
-173 FACALDYNEWKKI
+173 ACALDRTDWKKI
-186 ISSVWI
+186 FFTVWLG
-192 SCKFIFKIIFSIIR
+192 CKLMFKNIINLFYYVFLKKRNSD
-206 YFIPRNKNH
+206 FKLNKN
-215 DFISSEEKSLSTEDR
+215 IRSSIEEKV
-230 IEPKIDFESLKNEN
+230 EPKIDFESIKNET
-244 VSNYLN
+244 VSSYVSP
-250 NNKDSSEIIQK
+250 NKVSSELIQK
-261 KMSFK
+261 KMTFG
-266 EDTGYI
+266 DDVNYT

-279 STPKVS
+279 SAPQASS
-285 ATSLVSQEEM
+285 ASLVSKEEM
-295 DNNASRLQ
+295 DTNAIRLQ
-303 EILADFKIEGEII
+303 EILADFKIEGKII
-316 KVSPGPVVTMYELQ
+316 NVSPGPVVTMYELQ

-344 DDIARNMSAI
+344 DDIARNMSAV

-365 VIGIEMPNNTQE
+365 VIGIEMPNKTQE

-384 FKKEK
+384 FKKDK
-389 FISSKDNLLLAL
+389 FISSQANLLLAL
-401 GKDIGG
+401 GKDIAG
-407 NAFFADLATMPH
+407 NAYFADLATMPH

-439 SILYRLS
+439 SILFRLS

-521 KETISRKVPAGLNP
+521 NETISRKVPAGLNP
-535 DTGQAKFEDINI
+535 DTGQAKFENI
-547 ELNKMPFIVVV
+547 SIDLQKMPFIVVV

-619 SSKFDSRTILGSEGS
+619 SSKFDSRTILGAEGS

-660 SDKEVEQIVASL
+660 SDKEVEEIVASL

-677 PEFIED
+677 PEFIDD
-683 ITKEEDESEIPFDD
+683 ITKEEDENEISLDGNDP
-697 NSSGKD
+697 NKD

-712 ISREGKASTSLL
+712 ISKEGKASTSLL

-749 PANHVGKR
+749 SANHVGKR
-757 EVFYDKFKN
+757 EVFYDKIKS